1 MRRRILGIIFILCE
15 KIYLFLTFRYILGK
29 KLPKIVAPS
38 KSEYKSLKRAASTRR
53 MLNPNENR
61 IQRRNS
67 ALGANTYINH
77 GNRGQSGKS
86 TRSDHCFADTR
97 SEMAASLRTL
107 VRSRTERHPSR
118 SRTTSTSAP
127 TNQGGWLDT
136 TTTDNNGSIPSRG
149 RVNLLYYF
157 K

>member
-1 MRRRILGIIFILCE
+1 M
-15 KIYLFLTFRYILGK
+15 GK
-29 KLPKIVAPS
+29 KIPCAPS

-67 ALGANTYINH
+67 ALGANVNINNH
-77 GNRGQSGKS
+77 RKNKES
-86 TRSDHCFADTR
+86 CFTDTR

-107 VRSRTERHPSR
+107 IRSRSERHPSR

-127 TNQGGWLDT
+127 LHAGAWVDPTI
-136 TTTDNNGSIPSRG
+136 TDNNGSIPSRG
-149 RVNLLYYF
+149 KFVLAY
-157 K
+157 